1 MQVVDFVV
9 DAVVLAVGSLG
20 AEGSGF
26 EAAVFDGVVVDFL
39 RSPFQVVAEVMHLHI
54 DSREFG
60 FARRQE
66 AGEVTQLDAVAFCQL
81 ADGDTGE
88 VHLFEIIV
96 RVEGFVAKAGG
107 GISDGVAVFRF
118 IFAVEHERDTQ
129 LRGEAWS
136 EVFLSE
142 DKRLEGVEQVF
153 DAESCQQLHD
163 STVAGERQVVEAAD
177 VEPVLPVLVAVFGV
191 QDWWPRAGQRV
202 HTVFVFE
209 DMGLIG
215 AVLAATAGYEA
226 VVGAVFAAI
235 AIQQLE
241 QLFFAGVP
249 VDGLFL
255 FSDAAGIADPLGID
269 GESFLA
275 GFDGV
280 TKLDC

>member
-20 AEGSGF
+20 TEGAGF

-96 RVEGFVAKAGG
+96 RVEGFVAEAGG
-107 GISDGVAVFRF
+107 GISDRVTVFRF
-118 IFAVEHERDTQ
+118 IFAVEYERDTH
-129 LRGEAWS
+129 LCGEAWS

-142 DKRLEGVEQVF
+142 DECLEGVKQVF
-153 DAESCQQLHD
+153 DAEPCQQLHD